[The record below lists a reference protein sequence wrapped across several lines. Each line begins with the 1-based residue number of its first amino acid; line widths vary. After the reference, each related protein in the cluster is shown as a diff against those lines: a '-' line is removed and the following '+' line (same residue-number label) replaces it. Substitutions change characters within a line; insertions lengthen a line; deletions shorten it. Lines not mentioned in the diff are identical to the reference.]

1 MIQSDLHISSI
12 EKGKKFIIVIKVRA
26 RKNWSGWKEIRISVA
41 KKKIR
46 GREEGR
52 F

>member
-26 RKNWSGWKEIRISVA
+26 RKNWSGKEIRISVA